1 MNYIQVICSLNGFNR
16 SISQTSLCFNK
27 TEFILHNIFTFS
39 IVEITESEAR
49 SKALVLLQIYILERK
64 NQDTFYKNCSLWEE
78 KKSQKKSSSSLS
90 IASHC
95 CLQLQKTI
103 MWKTRNSVCL
113 YVQNV
118 INSNKKQGYDIYN
131 KGYLEYK
138 LYFECWMEA
147 VFWQKFLMLSKI

>member
-27 TEFILHNIFTFS
+27 TESILHNIFTFS

-118 INSNKKQGYDIYN
+118 INSNKN
-131 KGYLEYK
+131 KDMIFTTKDTLNTSCILNAEWK
-138 LYFECWMEA
+138 LYFGKN
-147 VFWQKFLMLSKI
+147 FWC